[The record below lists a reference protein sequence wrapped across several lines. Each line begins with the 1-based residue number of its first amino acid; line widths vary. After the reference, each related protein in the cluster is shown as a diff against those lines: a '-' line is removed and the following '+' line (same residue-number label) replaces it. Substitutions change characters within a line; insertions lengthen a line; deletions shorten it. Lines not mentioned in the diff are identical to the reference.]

1 MNGFLVRARSALLHL
16 ALAAATIA
24 GLAALA
30 PTTLAAQVTQAS
42 TVTAKSAWVREAP
55 ASRKVTAVFLVLE
68 NSGAAARSLLS
79 GTADVADTLEL
90 HEMKREGGMMAMS
103 PVKEIVV
110 PARGQVE
117 LRPGGLHLMLFG
129 LKKPLLPGETV
140 KVTLT
145 FDDGSTVAI
154 AAPVRAMGQMP

>member
-1 MNGFLVRARSALLHL
+1 MNSFLVRTRSALLALSL
-16 ALAAATIA
+16 ATATTAA
-24 GLAALA
+24 LAALA
-30 PTTLAAQVTQAS
+30 PATLAAQVTQAT
-42 TVTAKSAWVREAP
+42 TVTARSAWVREAP

-68 NSGAAARSLLS
+68 NSGATARSLVS

-140 KVTLT
+140 NVTLR

-154 AAPVRAMGQMP
+154 AASVRAMGQMP

>member
-1 MNGFLVRARSALLHL
+1 MNSFLVRTRSALLALSL
-16 ALAAATIA
+16 ATATT
-24 GLAALA
+24 AALA
-30 PTTLAAQVTQAS
+30 PATLAAQVTQA
-42 TVTAKSAWVREAP
+42 TIVTAKSAWVREAP

-68 NSGAAARSLLS
+68 NSGATARSLVS

-140 KVTLT
+140 NVTLR

-154 AAPVRAMGQMP
+154 AATVRAMGQMP